1 MRDFFR
7 DDVVKLII
15 MFVFF
20 ADSKKQDMKEF
31 SVEKFFDPVKRPK
44 IDDDLNEKMKNSMD
58 IVHRM
63 ACTLNHSLYVIDYL
77 KQSFVY
83 VSPDKLFLCGYSVE
97 QVLEWG
103 YSFYTRVVPEN
114 DLRRLLEINKAGFDF
129 YYKLPIEKRYMYSI
143 EYDFDLVH
151 INKKVTRVNQRLIPL
166 IINKAGDLWL
176 AVCVV
181 TPLYSKAKNKTI
193 IKNFNTGEQFIYQE
207 KEKFWYKNTLP
218 LLTVKERLILQLSSQ
233 GHTNAAIAEEL
244 SLNVNTIKFH
254 KRNIF
259 QKLDVENCIE
269 AITVASHWGLI

>member
-1 MRDFFR
+1 
-7 DDVVKLII
+7 
-15 MFVFF
+15 MFVFL

-114 DLRRLLEINKAGFDF
+114 DLRRLL
-129 YYKLPIEKRYMYSI
+129 
-143 EYDFDLVH
+143 
-151 INKKVTRVNQRLIPL
+151 
-166 IINKAGDLWL
+166 
-176 AVCVV
+176 
-181 TPLYSKAKNKTI
+181 
-193 IKNFNTGEQFIYQE
+193 
-207 KEKFWYKNTLP
+207 
-218 LLTVKERLILQLSSQ
+218 
-233 GHTNAAIAEEL
+233 
-244 SLNVNTIKFH
+244 
-254 KRNIF
+254 
-259 QKLDVENCIE
+259 
-269 AITVASHWGLI
+269 

>member
-1 MRDFFR
+1 
-7 DDVVKLII
+7 
-15 MFVFF
+15 MFVFL

-114 DLRRLLEINKAGFDF
+114 DLRRLLEINKVGFDF

-143 EYDFDLVH
+143 EYDFDLVSGRYVVDAKS
-151 INKKVTRVNQRLIPL
+151 IMGIFSLDLAKPL
-166 IINKAGDLWL
+166 DL
-176 AVCVV
+176 
-181 TPLYSKAKNKTI
+181 NI
-193 IKNFNTGEQFIYQE
+193 
-207 KEKFWYKNTLP
+207 
-218 LLTVKERLILQLSSQ
+218 
-233 GHTNAAIAEEL
+233 HTEEGVDEVL
-244 SLNVNTIKFH
+244 EFLKPYIMES
-254 KRNIF
+254 
-259 QKLDVENCIE
+259 
-269 AITVASHWGLI
+269 